1 MNTNEQAPFDP
12 IYDEDN
18 PYRTEIPER
27 FVYDAELDEH
37 GLAEMPGVV
46 RDAYLAELQDFW
58 AEVVSEQWDDDPNPY
73 DDTYSEI

>member
-18 PYRTEIPER
+18 PYRTEVPER

-37 GLAEMPGVV
+37 GLAEMPGPE
-46 RDAYLAELQDFW
+46 RDVFLDELKADIDWFYG
-58 AEVVSEQWDDDPNPY
+58 EMFEPSPY
-73 DDTYSEI
+73 DGTYSEI